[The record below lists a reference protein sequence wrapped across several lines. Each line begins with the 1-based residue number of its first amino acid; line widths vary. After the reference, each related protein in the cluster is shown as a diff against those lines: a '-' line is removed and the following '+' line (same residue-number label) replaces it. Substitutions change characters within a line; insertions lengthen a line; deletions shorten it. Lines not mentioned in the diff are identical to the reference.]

1 MTRNADP
8 QTDRRPL
15 GARRPTLTLCATLL
29 ALLLTA
35 CGGSGGGGGTAPVA
49 ADGVLRIVA
58 DDTQDFDADA
68 YTATAGDIA
77 VEYRLDGFQEHSL
90 VVEGHEEA
98 LRLVVDKGGT
108 ESGTITL
115 EPGRY
120 LLYCDIPGHRESGME
135 ARLLVEG

>member
-1 MTRNADP
+1 MIWNVKHS
-8 QTDRRPL
+8 TDRIRL
-15 GARRPTLTLCATLL
+15 GPVALAA
-29 ALLLTA
+29 ALLVSPLAA
-35 CGGSGGGGGTAPVA
+35 CGGSGGGSGTAPVA
-49 ADGVLRIVA
+49 DDGVLRIVA
-58 DDTQDFDADA
+58 LDTQDFDADG
-68 YTATAGDIA
+68 YTATAGNIK

-120 LLYCDIPGHRESGME
+120 LLYCDIAGHRESGME